1 MPAYTDTL
9 GFNKGVAGF
18 DAKNPFAVSKLE
30 TTLDFAV
37 IKAARAAAGA
47 TALAAADTLQVLQI
61 PAKCQILAA
70 GLEVVS
76 VETVNTTATL
86 DLGFTGGSPAA
97 ANVFADDAATNAAT
111 FAAVALAAPVTIGTT
126 ADTLDILL
134 NTAVPQ
140 NAKVRVF
147 AIVVNLG

>member
-1 MPAYTDTL
+1 MPNYTDTL
-9 GFNKGVAGF
+9 GFNKGTAGF
-18 DAKNPFAVSKLE
+18 DSRNPFAVAKLE
-30 TTLDFAV
+30 TLLDFAA

-47 TALAAADTLQVLQI
+47 VALAAADTLQVLQI
-61 PAKCQILAA
+61 PAKCQVLAA
-70 GLEVVS
+70 GLEVVA
-76 VETVNTTATL
+76 VETTNTTATL
-86 DLGFTGGSPAA
+86 DLGFTGGTPAA
-97 ANVFADDAATNAAT
+97 ANAFADDSATNALT

-126 ADTLDILL
+126 ADTLDLLL

>member
-1 MPAYTDTL
+1 MPTYTDTL
-9 GFNKGVAGF
+9 GYNRGVAGF

-30 TTLDFAV
+30 TVLDFAA
-37 IKAARAAAGA
+37 IKAARTAAAA
-47 TALAAADTLQVLQI
+47 TALAAGDTMQVLHL
-61 PAKCQILAA
+61 PTKCQVLAA
-70 GLEVVS
+70 GLEVIS
-76 VETVNTTATL
+76 AETTNTTATF
-86 DLGFTGGSPAA
+86 DLGFLGGSPAA
-97 ANVFADDAATNAAT
+97 ANVFADDAASNAAT

>member
-1 MPAYTDTL
+1 MAAYTDTL
-9 GFNKGVAGF
+9 GFNKGTAAF
-18 DAKNPFAVSKLE
+18 DSRNPFAVSKLE
-30 TTLDFAV
+30 VLLDFAA

-47 TALAAADTLQVLQI
+47 TALAAADTLEVLRL
-61 PAKCQILAA
+61 PAKCQVLAG
-70 GLEVVS
+70 GLEVIS
-76 VETVNTTATL
+76 AETTNTTATL

-97 ANVFADDAATNAAT
+97 ANVFADDSATNALT
-111 FAAVALAAPVTIGTT
+111 FAATALAAPVLIST
-126 ADTLDILL
+126 ADTLDILI